1 MQANKQF
8 RYVWSETTKA
18 EKVGY
23 VACPPKETL
32 IATNHFLVKLQE
44 IWNSNTFN
52 VATC

>member
-1 MQANKQF
+1 MLMQANKQF

-32 IATNHFLVKLQE
+32 IATNHFLVKL
-44 IWNSNTFN
+44 
-52 VATC
+52 